1 MGKKVNEFGYVYE
14 ITKGFKEK
22 DWIILEED
30 FFVPYIYSSDMYS
43 KWNNYDKH
51 NYTLPKGMAIR
62 CESILRMSRSGNM
75 YNGSDT
81 DDEIDFKPLKRFNKE
96 IESELISSKFRL
108 KMSDMVGMKYTV
120 YTVEALIRK
129 RKIDKVLED

>member
-1 MGKKVNEFGYVYE
+1 MGKIVNEFNYVYK
-14 ITKGFKEK
+14 ITKAFKET

-30 FFVPYIYSSDMYS
+30 FHTPYIYSSDMYS

-62 CESILRMSRSGNM
+62 CEKIMDMCRSGNT
-75 YNGSDT
+75 YSSENT
-81 DDEIDFKPLKRFNKE
+81 YDEVDFKPLKKYNKG
-96 IESELISSKFRL
+96 IESELLSSKFRL
-108 KMSDMVGMKYTV
+108 KMSNMIGMKYTV
-120 YTVEALIRK
+120 YTIEALIRK